1 MLSLLSTLALTTFFL
16 YAYHVLAGFQQ
27 RQQIATR
34 NALILTAHPDDE
46 CMFFGPTIRALS
58 SSKHRLHV
66 LCLST
71 GNADRLG
78 VVRKKE
84 LTQSCQVFGIPA
96 SNTRAIDQPEL
107 QDGMLNEWPPETI
120 SKQIKAYASKHNIDT
135 IITFDEYGVSGH
147 PNHIATYHGA
157 RYYVTENPGILLYKL
172 VSIRLPRKYIGVL
185 DLVFVQAEKWLWPLF
200 KSAVVF
206 VSSPGDYLVTHKA
219 MRQHVSQLVW
229 FRWLY
234 VTFSRYM
241 FINQLM
247 AVNSAGHYNLKEE
260 D

>member
-1 MLSLLSTLALTTFFL
+1 MLPFLSALLLITFFL
-16 YAYHVLAGFQQ
+16 YTYHVLASRQQ
-27 RQQIATR
+27 RQLVTTR

-58 SSKHRLHV
+58 SSKHRLHI

-71 GNADRLG
+71 GNADKLG

-84 LTQSCQVFGIPA
+84 FTRSCQVFGIPA
-96 SNTRAIDQPEL
+96 SDTRAIDQPEL
-107 QDGMLNEWPPETI
+107 QDGMLNEWPSETV
-120 SKQIKAYASKHNIDT
+120 SKQIEAYVSKHNIDT
-135 IITFDEYGVSGH
+135 IITFDQYGVSGH
-147 PNHIATYHGA
+147 PNHIAAYHGA
-157 RYYVTENPGILLYKL
+157 RQYVTENPDIILYKL

-185 DLVFVQAEKWLWPLF
+185 DLVLVQAEKWLWPTSE
-200 KSAVVF
+200 KAVLF
-206 VSSPGDYLVTHKA
+206 VSSPDDYFVTHKA

-241 FINQLM
+241 FINQLT
-247 AVNSAGHYNLKEE
+247 AVDPPASRCNFKE

>member
-1 MLSLLSTLALTTFFL
+1 
-16 YAYHVLAGFQQ
+16 
-27 RQQIATR
+27 
-34 NALILTAHPDDE
+34 
-46 CMFFGPTIRALS
+46 MFFGPTIRALS

-84 LTQSCQVFGIPA
+84 LTQSCQVLGIPA

-107 QDGMLNEWPPETI
+107 QDGMLNAWPPEAV
-120 SKQIKAYASKHNIDT
+120 SKQIKAYVSKHHIDT

-147 PNHIATYHGA
+147 PNHIAVYHGA
-157 RYYVTENPGILLYKL
+157 KHYVTENQDILLYKL

-185 DLVFVQAEKWLWPLF
+185 DLLLVQVEKRLWPTF
-200 KSAVVF
+200 ERAAVF
-206 VSSPGDYLVTHKA
+206 VSSPSDYFVTHKA

-247 AVNSAGHYNLKEE
+247 AVNPAGRCNFKE